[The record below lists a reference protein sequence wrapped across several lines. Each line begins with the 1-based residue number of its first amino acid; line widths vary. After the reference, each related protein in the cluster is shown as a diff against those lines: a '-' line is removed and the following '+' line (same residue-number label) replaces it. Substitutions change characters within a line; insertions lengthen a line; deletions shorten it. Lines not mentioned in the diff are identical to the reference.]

1 MKTIGLLLMVF
12 AIALAAAIAGHL
24 ANKKQSGMFP
34 PGNDNPV
41 TGRRQGKGTAGPQA
55 SQNGSAAPLKN
66 GESGTMPQAGYSF
79 GGGSM
84 VNLAGCLVRRSGQ
97 WVLDQQET
105 KREYRLSGETADL
118 QPNEGRWVE
127 LGGNPKEEM
136 PQGDKQNVA
145 AVFVVQKLSR
155 RSWMRAEPS
164 PNGSRGGR
172 IGKQGDAVPITT
184 TDSLNQPTSG
194 TVTSTG
200 RQQAPGEH
208 AGPADQQTPPVKQ
221 RSMIQGAPPNFQ
233 GAGETPFS
241 AERASQ
247 AVRNA
252 HAAAKAATG
261 ESSGQQS
268 QTQSGQNQSQKNQ
281 KTTAPQSDGANSN
294 QP

>member
-1 MKTIGLLLMVF
+1 MKTLGLLSMVF
-12 AIALAAAIAGHL
+12 AIAIAAAIAGHV
-24 ANKKQSGMFP
+24 AHKKQSGMFP
-34 PGNDNPV
+34 ASNAV
-41 TGRRQGKGTAGPQA
+41 TGPRQGERAAGPQA
-55 SQNGSAAPLKN
+55 SQNGSAPFKN
-66 GESGTMPQAGYSF
+66 GETGTMPEAGTPF

-84 VNLAGCLVRRSGQ
+84 VSLAGCLVRRSGQ

-105 KREYRLSGETADL
+105 NREYRLSGELANL

-136 PQGDKQNVA
+136 PQGDRQTFPA
-145 AVFVVQKLSR
+145 DFVVQKLQQVG
-155 RSWMRAEPS
+155 PGCQ
-164 PNGSRGGR
+164 PNLPRTVAVPGESGNKGA
-172 IGKQGDAVPITT
+172 AVPITT

-200 RQQAPGEH
+200 RQQAPGAH

-221 RSMIQGAPPNFQ
+221 RSMIQGAPPNSQ

-247 AVRNA
+247 AVHRA
-252 HAAAKAATG
+252 HAAANAATG

-268 QTQSGQNQSQKNQ
+268 QTQSGQTQTQNNQNQ
-281 KTTAPQSDGANSN
+281 KK
-294 QP
+294 